1 MTDQHSDTK
10 VNVMES
16 ARDTITKAM
25 RQDLEH
31 LRQRLDWWHDLHGI
45 DMQVYESVKKSVYAN
60 TEMINLVK
68 QFLTREH
75 GFDAR
80 KELELEKEKQN
91 ERSKKWTKKKKG

>member
-1 MTDQHSDTK
+1 MSDTK
-10 VNVMES
+10 VNVMENDR
-16 ARDTITKAM
+16 ATITKAM

-31 LRQRLDWWHDLHGI
+31 LRKRLDWWHDLHGI
-45 DMQVYESVKKSVYAN
+45 DMKVYDSVKKSVMEN

-80 KELELEKEKQN
+80 KEFEIEKEKQN
-91 ERSKKWTKKKKG
+91 ERRKKI

>member
-1 MTDQHSDTK
+1 MSDTK
-10 VNVMES
+10 VNVMDNDR
-16 ARDTITKAM
+16 ATITKAM

-31 LRQRLDWWHDLHGI
+31 LRKRLDWWHDLHGI
-45 DMQVYESVKKSVYAN
+45 DMKVYESVKKSVMEN

-80 KELELEKEKQN
+80 KELELDKEKQN
-91 ERSKKWTKKKKG
+91 ERRKKI

>member
-1 MTDQHSDTK
+1 MSDTK
-10 VNVMES
+10 VNVMENDR
-16 ARDTITKAM
+16 ATITKAM

-31 LRQRLDWWHDLHGI
+31 LRKRLDWWHDLHGI
-45 DMQVYESVKKSVYAN
+45 DMKVYDSVKKSVMEN

-91 ERSKKWTKKKKG
+91 ERRKKI